1 MTRTE
6 LVNKVS
12 REVHKVGF
20 QLKKHSPEILV
31 IGGVVG
37 TVTAAVM
44 ACRATTKVNAILEEA
59 KQNIEGAREVLEQP
73 DLAQK
78 YVDKHGEAY
87 TEENFKKDITIY
99 YTHAGVQFAK
109 IYAPAVTLGVLSV
122 TSILAGHNMLRKR
135 NLALAAAY
143 TAVDSG
149 FKEYRSRVVERF
161 GEALDKELKYNIKT
175 KEVQETV
182 VNEDGT
188 ESTVT
193 KTIEVADLSGPSEYA
208 MFFDEYCTGWTKD
221 PEQNRRFLQL
231 QEKYANQ
238 KLQTQGYL
246 FLNDVYEML
255 GMQKTKAGHV
265 VGWIYDLEHPVGD
278 NRVDFGIFDLY
289 DEQKRDFVNGRERS
303 ILLDFNVDGNI
314 WEKM

>member
-1 MTRTE
+1 MKKLDILNNLSRTF
-6 LVNKVS
+6 
-12 REVHKVGF
+12 HKAGF

-31 IGGVVG
+31 IGGVIG

-44 ACRATTKVNAILEEA
+44 ACKATTKVNAVLEEA
-59 KQNIEGAREVLEQP
+59 KQNIEGAREVLEKP
-73 DLAQK
+73 ELAQK
-78 YVDKHGEAY
+78 YVEKYGEAY
-87 TEENFKKDITIY
+87 TQDDFKKDITIY

-109 IYAPAVTLGVLSV
+109 IYAPAVTLGVLSI
-122 TSILAGHNMLRKR
+122 TSILAGHNMLHKR

-143 TAVDSG
+143 TAVDSS
-149 FKEYRSRVVERF
+149 FKEYRGRVIEKF

-182 VNEDGT
+182 INEDGS
-188 ESTVT
+188 ESTIT

-221 PEQNRRFLQL
+221 PEHNRRFLQL
-231 QEKYANQ
+231 QERYANQ

-265 VGWIYDLEHPVGD
+265 VGWIYDLDHPVGD
-278 NRVDFGIFDLY
+278 NRGDFGIFDLY

-314 WEKM
+314 WEMM